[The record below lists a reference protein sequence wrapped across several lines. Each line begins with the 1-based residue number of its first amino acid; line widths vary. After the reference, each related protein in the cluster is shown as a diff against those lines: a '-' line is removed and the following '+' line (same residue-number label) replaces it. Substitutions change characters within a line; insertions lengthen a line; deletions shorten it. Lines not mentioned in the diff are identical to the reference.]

1 MGITTENAD
10 RAVVCMECG
19 ERFATIAESM
29 GHPHMQSEFF
39 ERTGEGE

>member
-10 RAVVCMECG
+10 RPVVCMKCG

-29 GHPHMQSEFF
+29 EHPHMQSGGQGTED
-39 ERTGEGE
+39 E